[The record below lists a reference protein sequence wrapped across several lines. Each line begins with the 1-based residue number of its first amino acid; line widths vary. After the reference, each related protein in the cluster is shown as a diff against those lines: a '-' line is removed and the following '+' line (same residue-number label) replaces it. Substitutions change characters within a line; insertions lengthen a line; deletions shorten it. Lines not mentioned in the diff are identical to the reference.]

1 MRLGALTALWRSHHT
16 RPGSASVLFF
26 LLGATLGTALDAL
39 HAYGDVESYA
49 NPVIGRLGWFVPLE
63 FGLAG
68 LVAGVTV
75 PALDRRLA
83 GHTLAWPLADR
94 FRELALIVAL
104 YATTVIA
111 NGWGAGLIAVAFVAL
126 LVLRLARSRAPGDWA
141 FALVAGLAG
150 PAVEAAIHA
159 VGAFDYSEPDLL
171 GIPIWLPALWANGG
185 IVIRRLFA
193 PLTVAE

>member
-1 MRLGALTALWRSHHT
+1 VTSSGKHLAGCFALGAA
-16 RPGSASVLFF
+16 
-26 LLGATLGTALDAL
+26 LGTCLDAL

-68 LVAGVTV
+68 LVAGVSV
-75 PALDRRLA
+75 PALDRRFA
-83 GHTLAWPLADR
+83 GHALGWPLADR

-111 NGWGAGLIAVAFVAL
+111 NGWGASLIAVAFAAL
-126 LVLRLARSRAPGDWA
+126 LVLRLARSQAPGDWA

-185 IVIRRLFA
+185 LVIRRLFA